1 MWEAIA
7 ANRRRST
14 WLIFLMGGV
23 LVTFGASLGLY
34 YGTAYSG
41 PEPAP
46 ERVLTAAAVG
56 AGFAMLLWLVM
67 WLVAVFQGDSLLLRS
82 AGARQIQKN
91 HHPQL
96 WNVVEEMTIAAG
108 LPQQPRIYIV
118 EDHAP
123 NAFAVGRKPEKAA
136 VAVTSGLMRLLN
148 RDELQGVVAH
158 EIAHV
163 KNLDIRF
170 MTIAAVLA
178 GTVEMMSRGF
188 VWGSFYGAGRRR
200 SRSRGGG
207 NAYLLAL
214 LFVLAIVS
222 PILIRLLYMACSR
235 QREYLADASAARFTR
250 FPDGLAAALE
260 KLAVQNRDV
269 PSGQVTGALAPLYIV
284 NPLQAMAAS
293 GWFST
298 HPPTESRVKIL
309 RSMGGRAGYADYEA
323 AFRRI
328 EGEKARL
335 QALQSAAQSDQS
347 VSARSASKDDPK
359 VIDSGMARAR
369 EVADLLDQFA
379 LYTLLPCACGMR
391 IKVPP
396 EFKREQVE
404 CPRCARV
411 NMVPKAEPVSD
422 QSASGEPDSHDG
434 SLTGEA
440 RTSGDSNLEYTR
452 RGDGW
457 DAFRCTCG
465 QTIQL
470 GPGFPLDY
478 TVCGKCDRRI
488 ELRGRK

>member
-1 MWEAIA
+1 
-7 ANRRRST
+7 
-14 WLIFLMGGV
+14 MGGV

-34 YGTAYSG
+34 YGTGYSG
-41 PEPAP
+41 PEPTL
-46 ERVLTAAAVG
+46 ERVLIATTVG
-56 AGFAMLLWLVM
+56 AGFALLLWLVM
-67 WLVAVFQGDSLLLRS
+67 WLVAVFQGDRLLLRS
-82 AGARQIQKN
+82 AGAQRIQKS

-108 LPQQPRIYIV
+108 LPRQPDIYIV

-123 NAFAVGRKPEKAA
+123 NAFAVGRTPEKAA

-163 KNLDIRF
+163 KNLDIQF

-178 GTVEMMSRGF
+178 GTVDMISRGF
-188 VWGSFYGAGRRR
+188 MRGSYYGAGRRR

-214 LFVLAIVS
+214 VFILAIIS

-250 FPDGLAAALE
+250 FPDGLASALE

-284 NPLQAMAAS
+284 NPLQSMASS

-298 HPPTESRVKIL
+298 HPPTDSRIKIL
-309 RSMGGRAGYADYEA
+309 RGMGGRAGYVDYGA
-323 AFRRI
+323 AYRKI
-328 EGEKARL
+328 EGKKARL
-335 QALQSAAQSDQS
+335 QALDAAAQSEQS
-347 VSARSASKDDPK
+347 VLARAPSKEEPGGP
-359 VIDSGMARAR
+359 DSGVARAR

-396 EFKREQVE
+396 EFQRDQVE
-404 CPRCARV
+404 CPRCVRV
-411 NMVPKAEPVSD
+411 NVVPKAESVSE
-422 QSASGEPDSHDG
+422 QGASGEPAEG
-434 SLTGEA
+434 ARPVTGQA
-440 RTSGDSNLEYTR
+440 QATGDSKLEYTR
-452 RGDGW
+452 RDDGW
-457 DAFRCTCG
+457 DAFRCACG
-465 QTIQL
+465 RTIQL
-470 GPGFPLDY
+470 GPDFPLDY
-478 TVCGKCDRRI
+478 TVCGNCDRRI